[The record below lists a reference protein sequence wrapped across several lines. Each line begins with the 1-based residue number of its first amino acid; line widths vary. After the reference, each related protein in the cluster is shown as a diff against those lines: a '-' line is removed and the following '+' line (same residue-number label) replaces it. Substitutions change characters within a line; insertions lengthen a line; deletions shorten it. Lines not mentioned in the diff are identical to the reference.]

1 MKCGRSKETM
11 PYKKPG
17 VIVLGPEWHSCGT
30 HQVHKAQISAYQS
43 LNYEVYFLAV
53 CPYYTLVGEAR
64 GYWKTYLASTTDISA
79 PFRGEAKL
87 PPSTLLSPIILLD
100 RLKNLSRTP
109 MYARSVVAKY
119 SVLPNSLRDFC
130 SSHYVAL
137 IHCNHYFNLS
147 LAKQILPS
155 ACGAKI
161 VCETHDIQSRHMIKS
176 NSWGLTR
183 KSGRS
188 FEDYLADEV
197 ACASEADEFVHL
209 NEDEFSVLN
218 NALPNKKHYLI
229 FPSVQRPT
237 APPPEI
243 QDVDF
248 LIVSSANTPNFNSLK
263 WFLQNVW
270 DTELQQTAKLRI
282 VGNIVNDFKADYPQ
296 LLTQYGSCF
305 VGRVKDISEWYGRSK
320 AVLAPVIEGEG
331 ISIKMVEAIS
341 YGKPVFFSP
350 QALRGMNKEMKDFFV
365 EGQCDTAAEFKECL
379 KSTVRRV
386 QIAAKRQP
394 KSKSLE
400 AYEKFFSPEIYRAR
414 IAELLI

>member
-1 MKCGRSKETM
+1 M
-11 PYKKPG
+11 
-17 VIVLGPEWHSCGT
+17 LGPAWHSCGT

-53 CPYYTLVGEAR
+53 CPYYTLVGEAW
-64 GYWKTYLASTTDISA
+64 GYWKTYLASTTDIST

-100 RLKNLSRTP
+100 RFKNLSRTP

-119 SVLPNSLRDFC
+119 SVPPNSLWDFC
-130 SSHYVAL
+130 LSHDVAL

-147 LAKQILPS
+147 LAKQILPK
-155 ACGAKI
+155 ALGAKI
-161 VCETHDIQSRHMIKS
+161 VCETHDIQSRHMFKS

-188 FEDYLADEV
+188 FADYLADEV

-209 NEDEFSVLN
+209 NEDEFNVLSK
-218 NALPNKKHYLI
+218 ALPNKKHYLI

-243 QDVDF
+243 HDVDF

-263 WFLQNVW
+263 WFLQSVW
-270 DTELQQTAKLRI
+270 DTEFQQTAKLRI
-282 VGNIVNDFKADYPQ
+282 VGNIVNDFKANNPQ
-296 LLTQYGSCF
+296 LLNRYSACF
-305 VGRVKDISEWYGRSK
+305 VGRVEDISKWYGRSR
-320 AVLAPVIEGEG
+320 AVLVPVIEGEG
-331 ISIKMVEAIS
+331 ISMKMVEAIS

-365 EGQCDTAAEFKECL
+365 EGQCNTPDEFKKCL
-379 KSTVRRV
+379 KSAVRGF
-386 QIAAKRQP
+386 QIAAKLQP
-394 KSKSLE
+394 QGKSLE
-400 AYEKFFSPEIYRAR
+400 AYEKFFSPEIYRSR
-414 IAELLI
+414 IAEVLI